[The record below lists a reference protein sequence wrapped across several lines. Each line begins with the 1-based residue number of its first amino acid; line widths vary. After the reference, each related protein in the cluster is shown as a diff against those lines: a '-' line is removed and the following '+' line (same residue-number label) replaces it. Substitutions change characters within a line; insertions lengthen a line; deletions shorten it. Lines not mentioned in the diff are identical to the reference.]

1 MEKYLNKIKP
11 YLKDIINNPE
21 IYDTQNIELTRAI
34 KIISSK
40 DTDEERVM
48 HSNSDNIKIMLIK
61 HIKQMK

>member
-1 MEKYLNKIKP
+1 MEKYLNKIN

-48 HSNSDNIKIMLIK
+48 HSNSDNMKIMLIK
-61 HIKQMK
+61 QIKQMK